1 VQFGH
6 HNHHLQNAVV
16 MTKHAAEQVQ
26 EKVDPAYRS
35 DSRRIFATLIR
46 EPGDFELAKTPPRCL
61 STFICRSR
69 SANDPLI
76 AGIKFTD

>member
-1 VQFGH
+1 
-6 HNHHLQNAVV
+6 

-46 EPGDFELAKTPPRCL
+46 EPGDFELAKNL
-61 STFICRSR
+61 STVPFDFHLPQSER
-69 SANDPLI
+69 
-76 AGIKFTD
+76 K